1 MTAVRVRDQGRAAV
15 EEQQIESP
23 LLLPAE
29 ALREGLVTD
38 LQVWVGSEYNNIRRS
53 KKRTE
58 LHKEDVLMAL
68 ET

>member
-1 MTAVRVRDQGRAAV
+1 M

-23 LLLPAE
+23 LLLMAE
-29 ALREGLVTD
+29 ALREGLVPD
-38 LQVWVGSEYNNIRRS
+38 LQARVGSEHNDIRRS

-58 LHKEDVLMAL
+58 LQKETLLMAL